1 MPQPLGRRM
10 AALRRELDITQDDFA
25 LQLGVAQSCV
35 SRWEAEEAAVPDKV
49 IAPAAAILKVSPA
62 MLEALRIP
70 SWAVPKQTLA
80 SRLGLSGEDR
90 EMPPYNWKYELE
102 DFRNLGWY
110 ARELHDRVL
119 GRGLPLWTEVEMRER
134 FPRDSPLEIFFAFH
148 MFDWGGHMA
157 FHSPLSAGCTA
168 PVLLTNE
175 AIYAGHL
182 RRHTLVL
189 ETKLYSPIAF
199 PQVWL
204 PSVLQSKYHRMDF
217 LALFVRKDRPGR
229 VWSNLEMDGWR
240 HKDTV
245 EADDQRTRGL
255 GVPRLGYT
263 QGQLQRADFM
273 DRLVAD
279 LSSLCNAF
287 PTRTLLSAR
296 AS

>member
-1 MPQPLGRRM
+1 
-10 AALRRELDITQDDFA
+10 
-25 LQLGVAQSCV
+25 
-35 SRWEAEEAAVPDKV
+35 
-49 IAPAAAILKVSPA
+49 
-62 MLEALRIP
+62 
-70 SWAVPKQTLA
+70 
-80 SRLGLSGEDR
+80 
-90 EMPPYNWKYELE
+90 
-102 DFRNLGWY
+102 
-110 ARELHDRVL
+110 
-119 GRGLPLWTEVEMRER
+119 
-134 FPRDSPLEIFFAFH
+134 
-148 MFDWGGHMA
+148 MA

-189 ETKLYSPIAF
+189 ETKLFSLLAF

-255 GVPRLGYT
+255 GIPRLGYT

-279 LSSLCNAF
+279 LS
-287 PTRTLLSAR
+287 
-296 AS
+296 